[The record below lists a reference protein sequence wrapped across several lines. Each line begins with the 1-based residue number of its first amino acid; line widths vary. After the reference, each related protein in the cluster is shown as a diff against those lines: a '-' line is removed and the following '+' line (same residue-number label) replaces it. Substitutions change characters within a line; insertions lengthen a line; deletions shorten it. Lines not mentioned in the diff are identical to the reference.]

1 MMGAILPLRQC
12 ACPAASR
19 RRGGDQAVA
28 SARVAWC
35 SGIRI

>member
-1 MMGAILPLRQC
+1 MAGAILPSRQC
-12 ACPAASR
+12 VCPAARR